1 MTSWGIIYGWMQ
13 SSGITGLQELAERT
27 GISYGTLKIRKKIP
41 QEFRAR
47 ELDAIKRITGMTKED
62 YYLLTEAAGE
72 GR

>member
-1 MTSWGIIYGWMQ
+1 MTTWGIIYGWMQ
-13 SSGITGLQELAERT
+13 SAGISGLQDLARQT
-27 GISYGTLKIRKKIP
+27 GISYGTLKARKKIP